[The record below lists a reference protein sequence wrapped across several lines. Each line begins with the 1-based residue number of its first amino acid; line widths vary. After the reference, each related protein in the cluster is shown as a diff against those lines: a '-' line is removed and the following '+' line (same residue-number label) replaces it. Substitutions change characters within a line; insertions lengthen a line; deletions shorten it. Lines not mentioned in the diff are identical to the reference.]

1 VNQEEREQNGVDGI
15 KKGKV
20 VICIEKDVDDPARPT
35 LLTFIRRKRRQCSK
49 CTKGKVVMTLKSP
62 KSSSQSIC

>member
-35 LLTFIRRKRRQCSK
+35 SCRSDYYYYY
-49 CTKGKVVMTLKSP
+49 
-62 KSSSQSIC
+62 